1 MTAINTLN
9 MYDLQLELEEEA
21 IGLGV
26 KRYNEQLVNGEDTLP
41 PGLKLMKAAIEPT
54 AAAIERFITEGL
66 EGAAARSVGIIKFLD
81 QFDDRKLVAY
91 VTAKAVF
98 NHMGKMS
105 VVGAV
110 AGDIA
115 NRLEDC
121 LNFDALKEAEPGLY
135 KQLLKKIEH
144 SRDERHRHIVL
155 RVQQKFA
162 KVATIKWGKAEKMRL
177 GTTLVYLF
185 AEATGLVEVKEYVR
199 GPNDTPLIV
208 APTEETQK
216 WLANGHARCALMAP
230 MSMPM
235 VVKPL
240 PWTGPFG
247 GGYLTKPMR
256 FPLIKTANRNYLE
269 DLRQVDMP
277 MVYETVNAL
286 QETPWSINQA
296 VFHVLR
302 EVWDG
307 GGRMGKLPTREPQ
320 ELPARTFDHDNP
332 DPEELKAWKKQA
344 AVVYENNIRNA
355 SKRAGMSSKLWMA
368 EKFEHIERFY
378 FVHNLDWRGRAYP
391 VTTFLNPQGSDSDKA
406 LLQFADGYPLGV
418 NGARWLAIHGAN
430 TFGIDKVT
438 FEERV
443 QWVEDHTG
451 QILEAAANPLDGSR
465 WWTEADSP
473 YMFLAFC
480 YEWLALSLHVE
491 AGKDQED
498 FLSHLPCS
506 WDGACNG
513 LQNFSALLKD
523 EVGGAAVGL
532 LPSDKPSDIY
542 SEVAKAANELMAQDA
557 TEGAVMGKQW
567 AGKMTRKLSKPN
579 TMTTPY
585 GATKRGM
592 CQQIEGVF
600 KKLKSEGELD
610 GEMPNLKECQYLAE
624 ANYRAIGKVV
634 VAAHAAMDWLR
645 DAAKVAASD
654 SLPVRWVTPS
664 GLLVLQDYRQMV
676 GQRLDFTVSGK
687 RVTMMLKDEGDKLD
701 GRKQSAG
708 ISPNFI
714 HSLDAAHMMR
724 TVVYCQERGI
734 KHFAMIHDSYGAHAG
749 HAEPSMI
756 YTINI
761 DGTLASYTTG
771 DGNND
776 TQFIAARLVDAL
788 RTALPTGYSFGLLNS
803 TSIIKATKLTGS
815 ITQAECVD
823 GYSTRTRSSG
833 SQA

>member
-1 MTAINTLN
+1 MTMTT
-9 MYDLQLELEEEA
+9 DLHALQIELEEEA

-26 KRYNEQLVNGEDTLP
+26 KRYQEQMANGQDTLP
-41 PGLKLMKAAIEPT
+41 PGLKLMKAAIEPM
-54 AAAIERFITEGL
+54 AEAIEKAVNDAL
-66 EGAAARSVGIIKFLD
+66 EGAAARTVGIYKYLD
-81 QFDDRKLVAY
+81 QFEDRKLVAF
-91 VTAKAVF
+91 VTAKVVF
-98 NHMGKMS
+98 NHIGKMS
-105 VVGAV
+105 VLGAV

-121 LNFDALKEAEPGLY
+121 LNFDALKQAEPKLY

-144 SRDERHRHIVL
+144 TRDERHRHIVL

-185 AEATGLVEVKEYVR
+185 AEATGLVEVKEFVQ
-199 GPNDTPLIV
+199 GVNDTPLIV
-208 APTEETQK
+208 MATEETAK
-216 WLANGHARCALMAP
+216 WLENGHARCALMSP
-230 MSMPM
+230 MAMPM
-235 VVKPL
+235 VVKPT
-240 PWTGPFG
+240 PWSGPFG
-247 GGYLTKPMR
+247 GGYLTKQMR

-269 DLRQVDMP
+269 DLKQVDMP
-277 MVYETVNAL
+277 MVYKTVNAL
-286 QETPWSINQA
+286 QETPWAINKA
-296 VFHVLR
+296 VFNVMR

-307 GGRMGKLPTREPQ
+307 GGRMGKLPAREPQ
-320 ELPARTFDHDNP
+320 ALPPKHFDLENP

-368 EKFEHIERFY
+368 EKFEGIERFY
-378 FVHNLDWRGRAYP
+378 YVHNLDWRGRAYP
-391 VTTFLNPQGSDSDKA
+391 VATFLNPQGSDSDKA
-406 LLQFADGYPLGV
+406 LLQFAEGHPLGE

-438 FEERV
+438 FDERI
-443 QWVEDHTG
+443 QWIEDHQE
-451 QILEAAANPLDGSR
+451 QIREAAMNPLDGSR
-465 WWTEADSP
+465 WWAEADSP

-480 YEWLALSLHVE
+480 FEWLALMNHIEL
-491 AGKDQED
+491 DNPQEE
-498 FLSHLPCS
+498 FVSHLPCS

-532 LPSDKPSDIY
+532 VPSDKPSDIY
-542 SEVAKAANELMAQDA
+542 SEVAKAANVLMQADA
-557 TEGAVMGKQW
+557 DEGNEFGLKW
-567 AGKMTRKLSKPN
+567 AGKMTRKLAKPN

-592 CQQIEGVF
+592 CQQIESVF
-600 KKLKSEGELD
+600 QKMKAD
-610 GEMPNLKECQYLAE
+610 GSLEMDKVPDLKECQYLAE
-624 ANYRAIGKVV
+624 TNYMAIGKVV

-676 GQRLDFTVSGK
+676 GQRLDFNVSGK
-687 RVTMMLKDEGDKLD
+687 RVQMMLKEEGDKLD

-724 TVVYCQERGI
+724 TVNYCLERGVVS
-734 KHFAMIHDSYGAHAG
+734 FAMIHDSYGAHAG
-749 HAEPSMI
+749 LAEELRYCLKRAFVDQYSA
-756 YTINI
+756 
-761 DGTLASYTTG
+761 DVLGDFRRQLAEQLP
-771 DGNND
+771 DNL
-776 TQFIAARLVDAL
+776 AAE
-788 RTALPTGYSFGLLNS
+788 LPELPLC
-803 TSIIKATKLTGS
+803 GS
-815 ITQAECVD
+815 LDLEGVMHSDYFFA
-823 GYSTRTRSSG
+823 
-833 SQA
+833 

>member
-1 MTAINTLN
+1 MTTTT
-9 MYDLQLELEEEA
+9 DLHALQIELEEEA

-26 KRYNEQLVNGEDTLP
+26 KRYNEQMVNGEDTLP

-54 AAAIERFITEGL
+54 AAAVEKFIQDGL
-66 EGAAARSVGIIKFLD
+66 AGAASRSVGIIKYLD
-81 QFDDRKLVAY
+81 QFEDRKLVAY
-91 VTAKAVF
+91 VTAKVVF

-105 VVGAV
+105 VLGAV

-199 GPNDTPLIV
+199 GPNDTPNIV
-208 APTEETQK
+208 APTEETAK
-216 WLANGHARCALMAP
+216 WLANGHARCALMSP
-230 MSMPM
+230 MAMPM

-247 GGYLTKPMR
+247 GGYLTKAMR

-269 DLRQVDMP
+269 DLRQVEMP
-277 MVYETVNAL
+277 MVYQTVNAL
-286 QETPWSINQA
+286 QETPWAINKE
-296 VFHVLR
+296 VFHVMR

-307 GGRMGKLPTREPQ
+307 GGRMGKLPAREPQ
-320 ELPARTFDHDNP
+320 ELPARNFDHDNP

-368 EKFEHIERFY
+368 EKFEDIERFY

-406 LLQFADGYPLGV
+406 LLKFSDGYPLGD

-438 FEERV
+438 FDERV
-443 QWVEDHTG
+443 QWVEDHQE
-451 QILEAAANPLDGSR
+451 QIREAALNPLDGTR
-465 WWTEADSP
+465 WWADADSP

-480 YEWLALSLHVE
+480 FEWLALMNHIDLGHP
-491 AGKDQED
+491 QEE
-498 FLSHLPCS
+498 FLSYLPCS

-532 LPSDKPSDIY
+532 VPADKPSDIY
-542 SEVAKAANELMAQDA
+542 SEVAKAANELMYLDA
-557 TEGAVMGKQW
+557 VEGVVLGQKW
-567 AGKMTRKLSKPN
+567 AGKMNRKLSKPN

-592 CQQIEGVF
+592 CQQIESVFQKMKAEGV
-600 KKLKSEGELD
+600 LELD
-610 GEMPNLKECQYLAE
+610 TMPDLKDCQYLADT
-624 ANYRAIGKVV
+624 NYRAIGKVV
-634 VAAHAAMDWLR
+634 VAAHHAMDWLR

-664 GLLVLQDYRQMV
+664 GLLVLQDYRQML
-676 GQRLDFTVSGK
+676 GKELDFMVSGK
-687 RVTMMLKDEGDKLD
+687 RVRMMLKDEGDKLD

-724 TVVYCQERGI
+724 TVSYCMERGVG
-734 KHFAMIHDSYGAHAG
+734 HFAMIHDSYGAHAG
-749 HAEPSMI
+749 LADTLRFCLKRAFVDQYSADVLGDFRNQLAEQLTPE
-756 YTINI
+756 
-761 DGTLASYTTG
+761 LADKLPELPPCG
-771 DGNND
+771 
-776 TQFIAARLVDAL
+776 AL
-788 RTALPTGYSFGLLNS
+788 DLEGVMHSEYFFA
-803 TSIIKATKLTGS
+803 
-815 ITQAECVD
+815 
-823 GYSTRTRSSG
+823 
-833 SQA
+833 

>member
-1 MTAINTLN
+1 MMTTTA
-9 MYDLQLELEEEA
+9 LQNLQIELEEEA

-26 KRYNEQLVNGEDTLP
+26 KRYNEQLGNGEDTLP

-54 AAAIERFITEGL
+54 AEAVENFIKEGL
-66 EGAAARSVGIIKFLD
+66 EGAAARSVGIIKYLD
-81 QFDDRKLVAY
+81 QFEDRKLVAY
-91 VTAKAVF
+91 VTAKVVF

-105 VVGAV
+105 VLGAV

-121 LNFDALKEAEPGLY
+121 LNFDALKEAEPKLY
-135 KQLLKKIEH
+135 NQLLKKIQH

-177 GTTLVYLF
+177 GTTLIYLF

-199 GPNDTPLIV
+199 GANDTPLIV
-208 APTEETQK
+208 APTEETAK
-216 WLANGHARCALMAP
+216 WLANGHARCALMSP
-230 MSMPM
+230 MAMPM

-240 PWTGPFG
+240 PWKSPFG
-247 GGYLTKPMR
+247 GGYLTKAMR

-277 MVYETVNAL
+277 MVYQTVNAL
-286 QETPWSINQA
+286 QETPWAINKD
-296 VFHVLR
+296 VFHVMR

-307 GGRMGKLPTREPQ
+307 GGRMGKLPAREPQ

-332 DPEELKAWKKQA
+332 DPDELKAWKKQA

-368 EKFEHIERFY
+368 EKFEDIERFY

-406 LLQFADGYPLGV
+406 LLQFADGYPLGD

-438 FEERV
+438 FDERI
-443 QWVEDHTG
+443 QWVEDHQE
-451 QILEAAANPLDGSR
+451 QIREAAMNPLDGTR
-465 WWTEADSP
+465 WWAEADSP

-480 YEWLALSLHVE
+480 FEWLALMNHLDL
-491 AGKDQED
+491 GKDQEE
-498 FLSHLPCS
+498 FLSYLPCS

-513 LQNFSALLKD
+513 LQNFSALLRD

-532 LPSDKPSDIY
+532 VPDDKPSDIY
-542 SEVAKAANELMAQDA
+542 TEVSNAANALMAQDA
-557 TEGAVMGKQW
+557 AEGSAMGLKW
-567 AGKMTRKLSKPN
+567 AGKMTRKLSKLN

-592 CQQIEGVF
+592 CQQIESVF
-600 KKLKSEGELD
+600 QKLKAD
-610 GEMPNLKECQYLAE
+610 GALERDSMPDLKDCQYLADT
-624 ANYRAIGKVV
+624 NYRAIGKVV
-634 VAAHAAMDWLR
+634 VAAHHAMDWLR

-664 GLLVLQDYRQMV
+664 GLLVLQDYRQML
-676 GQRLDFTVSGK
+676 GKRLDFMVSGK

-724 TVVYCQERGI
+724 TVSYCMERGVS
-734 KHFAMIHDSYGAHAG
+734 HFAMIHDSYGAHAG
-749 HAEPSMI
+749 LAE
-756 YTINI
+756 
-761 DGTLASYTTG
+761 TLRFCLKRAFVDQYSADVLG
-771 DGNND
+771 DFR
-776 TQFIAARLVDAL
+776 TQLVEQLTPELAAK
-788 RTALPTGYSFGLLNS
+788 LPELPPC
-803 TSIIKATKLTGS
+803 GS
-815 ITQAECVD
+815 LDLEGVMDSEYFFA
-823 GYSTRTRSSG
+823 
-833 SQA
+833 